1 MELNYASKAVGNT
14 GLGLGIAGTT
24 LGVLNAMN
32 NGGGLL
38 GGLTGGRTAE
48 AVAGMAAG
56 AAGAGLMN
64 GGIGRCSENTPVTRY
79 DLEWVQKL
87 MAKDQELAILK
98 SEQNTEVK
106 IADVYERIMTRV
118 NADRRDQDAWN
129 AQQMV
134 NNAQVSAAVA
144 ANATSIAALQ
154 NCCSQ
159 ITKLVVPNSS
169 VCPGWGPVT
178 VAPQPVGTVVG
189 G

>member
-1 MELNYASKAVGNT
+1 MELNYASKSLGNT

-32 NGGGLL
+32 NGGGIL
-38 GGLTGGRTAE
+38 GALNGGRTAD

-79 DLEWVQKL
+79 DLDMMRKL
-87 MAKDQELAILK
+87 MEKDSEISLLK

-118 NADRRDQDAWN
+118 NADQRAQADWN

-134 NNAQVSAAVA
+134 NNAQMSAAVA
-144 ANATSIAALQ
+144 ANATSIAYLQ

-159 ITKLVVPNSS
+159 ITKLVVPNTS

-178 VAPQPVGTVVG
+178 VTPQI
-189 G
+189 